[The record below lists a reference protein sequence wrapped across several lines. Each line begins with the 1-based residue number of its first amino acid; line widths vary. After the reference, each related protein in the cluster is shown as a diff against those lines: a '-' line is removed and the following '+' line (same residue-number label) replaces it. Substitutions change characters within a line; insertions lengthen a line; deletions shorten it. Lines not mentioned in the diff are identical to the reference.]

1 MKIGIPRMLRGFGA
15 RPAALLGFARIAA
28 IAGLPLILVALVA
41 WFDHESELKAAR
53 QKVIASAHVLS
64 EHAGARFLSVD
75 VALSQ
80 VRDALGTRPTAAVR
94 TDTEMHQLL
103 ARLVRR
109 MPELELAFVIDE
121 KGALASSSRT
131 YPAPERDLSQR
142 EFFLNAK
149 AGQEGL
155 LFSVPF
161 RGNTSRSV
169 SFAVSRAVWRD
180 GVFHGIV
187 GAIVFPEYF
196 HSSYRGLL
204 APTPGAAAA
213 LVRKDGTLLL
223 RSPDLRMQPDTPVL
237 MEDVPEQR
245 GKHDSGLL
253 AASALIEGGAAA
265 AAYRAVPGTDLTVVY
280 ALSEGD
286 VLAPWH
292 KRAAG
297 YVLAGGLA
305 SFALAVL
312 MRRPTGLGALGTRG
326 RPGLGATPRPSPSD
340 AMLGAVDRV
349 LTPVLGDLTFVGA
362 RHRADEPE
370 PDFDAALAGAGHG
383 VRLAQRLLDVGR
395 RGGRPRIVHAPTV
408 LNNVRCLL
416 IGSVWPPIAIDVAA
430 DEKGLD
436 VFVESAEFELAVM
449 DLVLDLK
456 QRADAG
462 SQITLGARREVVRG
476 APARVEAGDY
486 VCVTLSAACSGPAD
500 TSATRTVRHDEIA
513 AFAARSGGGWQM
525 TRGPD
530 GPEVRLWIPAALGRR
545 EDRPAPSAGSLAKP

>member
-1 MKIGIPRMLRGFGA
+1 MKIGILRMLRRFGA
-15 RPAALLGFARIAA
+15 RPAGLPGRARVAA
-28 IAGLPLILVALVA
+28 VVGLPLVLVALVA
-41 WFDHESELKAAR
+41 WFDRNSELKAAR

-80 VRDALGTRPTAAVR
+80 VRDALGTRPVTALR
-94 TDTEMHQLL
+94 TDTNMHGLL
-103 ARLVRR
+103 VRLVRR

-121 KGALASSSRT
+121 KGLLAATSRT

-142 EFFLNAK
+142 EFFLAGK

-161 RGNTSRSV
+161 RGAASRSV
-169 SFAVSRAVWRD
+169 SFAVSRAIWRD
-180 GVFHGIV
+180 GEFGGIV

-213 LVRKDGTLLL
+213 LVREDGTLLL
-223 RSPDLRMQPDTPVL
+223 RSPDLRAQADTPVL
-237 MEDVPEQR
+237 IPDVPEQR

-286 VLAPWH
+286 VLSAWH
-292 KRAAG
+292 KRVAG
-297 YVLAGGLA
+297 YVLLGGLA
-305 SFALAVL
+305 SFTLALL
-312 MRRPTGLGALGTRG
+312 MRRPTGLGALGARG
-326 RPGLGATPRPSPSD
+326 RPGTGTPPRLSLSD
-340 AMLGAVDRV
+340 STVGAVDRV
-349 LTPVLGDLTFVGA
+349 LTPVLGDLTFLGA
-362 RHRADEPE
+362 RNRADGHAPE
-370 PDFDAALAGAGHG
+370 FDDALNGAGHG
-383 VRLAQRLLDVGR
+383 VRLAQRLLDAGR

-416 IGSVWPPIAIDVAA
+416 IGSVWPPIEIDCVT

-436 VFVESAEFELAVM
+436 VFVEAAEFELAVM
-449 DLVLDLK
+449 DLVMDLK
-456 QRADAG
+456 QRADPG
-462 SQITLGARREVVRG
+462 SQITLAARREVVRSE
-476 APARVEAGDY
+476 PARVAAGDY
-486 VCVTLSAACSGPAD
+486 VCIAVRAACSAPAD
-500 TSATRTVRHDEIA
+500 TDTARTVRHEEIA
-513 AFAARSGGGWQM
+513 AFAARAGGGWQLM
-525 TRGPD
+525 RGPD
-530 GPEVRLWIPAALGRR
+530 GPEARLWIPAALGRR
-545 EDRPAPSAGSLAKP
+545 EDPPAPRFNGPARS

>member
-1 MKIGIPRMLRGFGA
+1 MKIGILRMLRGFGA
-15 RPAALLGFARIAA
+15 RPAGQPGLARVVAVV
-28 IAGLPLILVALVA
+28 GLPLILVALVA
-41 WFDHESELKAAR
+41 WFDRNSELKAAR

-80 VRDALGTRPTAAVR
+80 VRDALGTRAVTAMR
-94 TDTEMHQLL
+94 TDTDMHDLL
-103 ARLVRR
+103 VRLVRR

-121 KGALASSSRT
+121 RGVLASSSRI

-142 EFFLNAK
+142 EFFLAGK

-161 RGNTSRSV
+161 RGAATRSV
-169 SFAVSRAVWRD
+169 SFAVSRAIWRD
-180 GVFHGIV
+180 GVFGGIV

-223 RSPDLRMQPDTPVL
+223 RSPDLRAQPDTPL
-237 MEDVPEQR
+237 LIPDVPEQR
-245 GKHDSGLL
+245 GKHESGLL
-253 AASALIEGGAAA
+253 AASALIEGGPAA

-286 VLAPWH
+286 VLSAWN
-292 KRAAG
+292 KRVAG
-297 YVLAGGLA
+297 YVLMGGLA

-312 MRRPTGLGALGTRG
+312 MRRPTGLGALGARG
-326 RPGLGATPRPSPSD
+326 RPGTGTPPRPSLSD
-340 AMLGAVDRV
+340 ATVGAVDRV
-349 LTPVLGDLTFVGA
+349 LTPVLGDLAFLDA
-362 RHRADEPE
+362 RNRADGPAPE
-370 PDFDAALAGAGHG
+370 FDDALNGAGHG
-383 VRLAQRLLDVGR
+383 VRLAQRLLDAGR

-416 IGSVWPPIAIDVAA
+416 IGSVWPPIEIDAAA

-436 VFVESAEFELAVM
+436 VFVEAAEFELAVM
-449 DLVLDLK
+449 DLVMDLK

-462 SQITLGARREVVRG
+462 SQITLAARRDVVRSE
-476 APARVEAGDY
+476 PAHVQAGDY
-486 VCVTLSAACSGPAD
+486 VCITLRAACSRHAD
-500 TSATRTVRHDEIA
+500 ASATNAMRHEEIA
-513 AFAARSGGGWQM
+513 AFATRAGGGWQM
-525 TRGPD
+525 LSGPD
-530 GPEVRLWIPAALGRR
+530 GPEARLWIPAALGRR
-545 EDRPAPSAGSLAKP
+545 EDHPAPRFNGRAQC